1 VRSKRSKAAGSAPSS
16 KAIHR
21 VDAYAAD
28 VLSGTVVAGPYVRLA
43 CKRHVEDR
51 QREGT
56 PGWPYRFS
64 ADHADYAI
72 AFFETVLRLPDMVD
86 EDGVPVPFLLKPW
99 QAFVIGSLFGWV
111 NERGKRRFREAYLE
125 IGKGNGKTPMAAGV
139 GLLGL
144 MADGERAAEIYAA
157 AAAQEQAA
165 ILFKDAVRIVDATP
179 DLVGTPESPGPITR
193 SGGEHVWELKH
204 AASLSTFKMLS
215 RESGSR
221 SGQRPHMGLLDEL
234 HEHPNGETSVKVRA
248 GAKRREQPL
257 FFEITNSGFD
267 RTSVC
272 WHHHEHSRKVVEG
285 TIDDPHWFA
294 YVCALDEGD
303 DPLVDE
309 SCWVKANPNLGV
321 SIQQEYLR
329 RQVQTAV
336 HMPSEANMV
345 LRLNFCVWTQAESR
359 YFNQARWQACGAS
372 VPEGELDGALC
383 YAALDAGQTDDLS
396 AFARTWWLNDG
407 RVAVAMRYWIPR
419 AALEKHPH
427 RPYAM
432 WERAGLLTVTD
443 GEVADYERIE
453 QDVYDLCRESGVL
466 ECGYDKRFLGQM
478 AQRLTGAGLTMVD
491 VPQGFFLNEALR
503 KLNTLVVDGDL
514 CHGGDPV
521 LSWMADNAVVR
532 FGRNQEIRLDKD
544 QSKDKIDG
552 IAALTMAVQ
561 LGIVQENGPSVYD
574 TRGALVL

>member
-1 VRSKRSKAAGSAPSS
+1 
-16 KAIHR
+16 
-21 VDAYAAD
+21 VDAYAAG
-28 VLSGTVVAGPYVRLA
+28 VLSGAIVAGPYVRLA

-51 QREGT
+51 AREGA

-86 EDGVPVPFLLKPW
+86 EDGAPVPFLLRPW

-111 NERGKRRFREAYLE
+111 NERGKRRYREAYLE

-179 DLVGTPESPGPITR
+179 DLVGTPEAPGPITR

-285 TIDDPHWFA
+285 TIEDPHWFA

-372 VPEGELDGALC
+372 VPGGELDGALC

-419 AALEKHPH
+419 AALEKYPH